1 MVNLFYLDKDPKK
14 CAKYYC
20 DKHVSKIAI
29 EIAQIL
35 SQVHHNIGTKT
46 PPYKPCKVVG
56 KTLKPYLWAMES
68 KDNYL
73 YCCNLAKELLKEYKF
88 RYNKKEHK
96 CDKPINWLLNN
107 IPDKIIKKK
116 LTKFKLTENVAIY
129 EKYFNNPVVA
139 SRYIYVDFKCKNDKW
154 TKRGKP
160 KWFDTYEMKSKKG
173 KKKLIKQIF
182 TNVKIKLPEFSKKNK
197 LKTRRFH
204 SFLRICYD
212 HLFQDKWNNKIK
224 TLPKMFNSK
233 KPLIYQLGLAH
244 LKHVLETSNKLF
256 KLKIFHKLNN
266 QSLKFRKKLK

>member
-1 MVNLFYLDKDPKK
+1 MVNLFYLSNNPKT

-35 SQVHHNIGTKT
+35 SQVHHNIGTKQ

-68 KDNYL
+68 KENYL
-73 YCCNLAKELLKEYKF
+73 YCCNLAEALLKEYKF
-88 RYNKKEHK
+88 RYDKTEHK
-96 CDKPINWLLNN
+96 CDKVIEWLKLN
-107 IPDKIIKKK
+107 IPNSIKKTK

-129 EKYFNNPVVA
+129 DKYFKDPVVA
-139 SRYIYVDFKCKNDKW
+139 SKYIYVDFKCKNDKW

-160 KWFDTYEMKSKKG
+160 SWFNKYEKKSLKE
-173 KKKLIKQIF
+173 KKKLIQKILH
-182 TNVKIKLPEFSKKNK
+182 NVKIELPKFSKKYK

-212 HLFQDKWNNKIK
+212 HLFQDKWDKKIK

-244 LKHVLETSNKLF
+244 
-256 KLKIFHKLNN
+256 I
-266 QSLKFRKKLK
+266 